1 MNIFYCLFSLINN
14 FIHILLYII
23 LYIYLY
29 VCNFFFITI
38 FTPDD
43 SYNENY
49 YYNNDNNCPICYENK
64 INSCC
69 IPCGHTYCDK
79 CIKNTNNC
87 YICRRNV
94 SRNIKIFI

>member
-1 MNIFYCLFSLINN
+1 MNIFYSLFAFICN
-14 FIHILLYII
+14 FIQIILHIT
-23 LYIYLY
+23 LYIYMY
-29 VCNFFFITI
+29 VCNLLFITI
-38 FTPDD
+38 YDIE
-43 SYNENY
+43 YNEN

-87 YICRRNV
+87 YICRRYI

>member
-1 MNIFYCLFSLINN
+1 MNIFYSLFA
-14 FIHILLYII
+14 FICKFIQIILHIT
-23 LYIYLY
+23 LYIYMH
-29 VCNFFFITI
+29 VCNLLFITI
-38 FTPDD
+38 YDIEYN
-43 SYNENY
+43 YNEN

-79 CIKNTNNC
+79 CIKNTDNC
-87 YICRRNV
+87 YICRRYI

>member
-1 MNIFYCLFSLINN
+1 MNIFYSLFAFICN
-14 FIHILLYII
+14 FIQIILHIT
-23 LYIYLY
+23 LYIYMY
-29 VCNFFFITI
+29 VCNLLFITI
-38 FTPDD
+38 YDIEYN
-43 SYNENY
+43 YNEN

-79 CIKNTNNC
+79 CIKNTDNC
-87 YICRRNV
+87 YICRRYI